1 MQIELKQNSL
11 LPTGNKRKRILVGIL
26 AAVLTSAA
34 YAISRP
40 AVKTVAIDS
49 ITFAQV
55 KQGDMDIYTNTYGE
69 FVSAQEQLL
78 TAPALGKV
86 AKILVRPGA
95 QVTQDTVILALTNPQ
110 LEQQVNQAHGELAQQ
125 KAKHQAYQYEQQNDR
140 LNYQGTIAD
149 IEANLEK
156 AQLDLTVNQELKTL
170 GAVSKLD
177 LAKAKLAVKQQQKRL
192 TFEKQKYQQFIEMQN
207 FQLTQSKITVE
218 QQASTVSLL
227 EQQLADMQIKAGIDG
242 TLQTLEVELGQS
254 VQLGHSLAKV
264 GSDKNL
270 IARIRL
276 PQIHAD
282 KINLNAKVVINS
294 QQSKINGHIS
304 RIESLVTD
312 GTVLAEVALDEAP
325 PKNARPALTISAQ
338 VFVERKNGALYISQ
352 VSGLRPRTTQTVLVR
367 NADNQLNRQSVTFGS
382 LSYGTGSLGAGSHD
396 SGSQNQLLI
405 TKGLSKDQQI
415 VASDMSQYSQFDHI
429 QLVH

>member
-1 MQIELKQNSL
+1 MLSVLKGKTAMKIELKQHSL
-11 LPTGNKRKRILVGIL
+11 LSTGAKRKWLL
-26 AAVLTSAA
+26 AGALTVALTSAA

-40 AVKTVAIDS
+40 AMKSIPIDS
-49 ITFAQV
+49 VAFAQV
-55 KQGDMDIYTNTYGE
+55 KQGDMDIYANAYGE
-69 FVSAQEQLL
+69 FASAEEQLL

-86 AKILVRPGA
+86 EKILVRPGA
-95 QVTQDTVILALTNPQ
+95 TVTKDTVILALTNPQ
-110 LEQQVNQAHGELAQQ
+110 LEQQVNQARGELAQEQ
-125 KAKHQAYQYEQQNDR
+125 AKHQAFLYEQQSDR
-140 LNYQGTIAD
+140 LNYQGSIAD

-177 LAKAKLAVKQQQKRL
+177 LAKADLAVKQQQKRL
-192 TFEKQKYQQFIEMQN
+192 KFERQKYQQFLEMQN

-218 QQASTVSLL
+218 QQSSTVALL
-227 EQQLADMQIKAGIDG
+227 EQQLADMQITAGIDG

-276 PQIHAD
+276 PQIQAD
-282 KINLNAKVVINS
+282 KISLNSQVLINS
-294 QQSKINGHIS
+294 QQSKVKGHIS
-304 RIESLVTD
+304 RIESRVVD

-325 PKNARPALTISAQ
+325 PANARPALNISAQ
-338 VFVERKNGALYISQ
+338 VFVEHQQSALYIPQ

-367 NADNQLNRQSVTFGS
+367 STDNQLTRQQVTFGP
-382 LSYGTGSLGAGSHD
+382 L
-396 SGSQNQLLI
+396 SQNQLLI
-405 TKGLSKDQQI
+405 AKGLTQGQQI
-415 VASDMSQYSQFDHI
+415 VASDISKYSQFE
-429 QLVH
+429 QLQLTN